1 MLCCYTKKNANLRL
15 HFHTYKDRD
24 FISMELVK
32 LSKLLIETPSSWMV
46 PRVPACQ
53 ALFMLFLVWFLT
65 YKYFKTVLMFKIYFS
80 RRNVYIVRV
89 CFFACF
95 VRLETLQNWKCI
107 LRVIN
112 LPQMFPLSQFKIPSI
127 QKQILLC
134 IPFSE

>member
-1 MLCCYTKKNANLRL
+1 MLCCYTKDVNLRL
-15 HFHTYKDRD
+15 NFHTDKDRD

-80 RRNVYIVRV
+80 RRNVYIVCV